1 MRNLV
6 KLPPFD
12 DDGALRVIV
21 ESPRGSSLKFAYDPA
36 LRLFAIKRE
45 LPLGLE
51 YPCDWGFIPGTLGAD
66 GDPLDSM
73 VLHTAH
79 SYPGIV
85 LSCRI
90 LGMLKVTQ
98 REGRGKAQMNNRII
112 GTPSWHTP
120 LTEVTEAR
128 DLPKKSRKE
137 LEQFFVSV
145 VADTGKRLTIDGW
158 ASQREAE
165 DFIRKSLVA
174 SR

>member
-1 MRNLV
+1 VPNLV
-6 KLPPFD
+6 KLAPFD

-36 LRLFAIKRE
+36 LRLFAISRE
-45 LPLGLE
+45 LPLGLV

-85 LSCRI
+85 LTCRI
-90 LGMLKVTQ
+90 LGMLKVKQ
-98 REGRGKAQMNNRII
+98 RQGRGKAEVNNRII
-112 GTPSWHTP
+112 ATPSWHTP
-120 LTEVTEAR
+120 LAEVTEAR
-128 DLPKKSRKE
+128 DLPKTSRKE
-137 LEQFFVSV
+137 LEHFFVSV
-145 VADTGKRLTIDGW
+145 VADTSKRLSIEGW

-165 DFIRKSLVA
+165 DFIKKNIVA
-174 SR
+174 LR